1 MENAPKTFRA
11 VYVETDENEFKTV
24 TKDGKEIKIPGR
36 NLGRFGFVTTGQTVS
51 LTQEEYDAVA
61 NDPRF
66 LTPDQYASRSK
77 KPGAKAGNDGKSAEE
92 DKGSGEE
99 KSKA

>member
-11 VYVETDENEFKTV
+11 VYVETSDKEFKTV
-24 TKDGKEIKIPGR
+24 KQDGEDVKIPGR
-36 NLGRFGFVTTGQTVS
+36 NLGRFGFVTSGQIIA

-66 LTPDQYASRSK
+66 MSPEAYAAKTK
-77 KPGAKAGNDGKSAEE
+77 KVGTKTE
-92 DKGSGEE
+92 DKTPADD
-99 KSKA
+99 KK